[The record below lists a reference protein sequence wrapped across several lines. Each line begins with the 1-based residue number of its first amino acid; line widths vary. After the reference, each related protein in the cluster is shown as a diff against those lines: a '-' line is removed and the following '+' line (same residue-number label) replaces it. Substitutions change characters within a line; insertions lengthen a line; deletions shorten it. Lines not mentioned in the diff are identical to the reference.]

1 MSDRKQA
8 IEWPPQWAVGDLF
21 GRITDLALRGA
32 EECPPRAWWALRYLK
47 DCEPDPTDPS
57 AFRGATYKQLAYV
70 GHRAGMDAQERA
82 EWYAIAETLGLTQRH
97 AGHIIARAP
106 DIREQDPEEEAAEEA
121 GPVPGGSSEAGF
133 DC

>member
-8 IEWPPQWAVGDLF
+8 IEWPPQWASEDLF

-47 DCEPDPTDPS
+47 DCVPPAEPETDPS
-57 AFRGATYKQLAYV
+57 ARRGATYKQLAYV

-97 AGHIIARAP
+97 VGHIIARAP
-106 DIREQDPEEEAAEEA
+106 DIREQDLAEEKA
-121 GPVPGGSSEAGF
+121 FGEA
-133 DC
+133 